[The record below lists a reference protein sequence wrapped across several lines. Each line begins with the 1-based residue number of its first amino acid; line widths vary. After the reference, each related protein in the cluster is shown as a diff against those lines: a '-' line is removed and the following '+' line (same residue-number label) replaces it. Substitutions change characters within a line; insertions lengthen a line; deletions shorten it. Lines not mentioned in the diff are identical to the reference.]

1 MNLLIRAFIIYYIFS
16 TIVLGD
22 EVKVFDFTDKEL
34 SGLEVRKVRGA
45 DNKTIYTVGSND
57 NGNFFKAVADN
68 AASGLGKEL
77 KIDLNKTPFI
87 NITWK
92 IEKDLAGIKENTKKG
107 HDFAARVFAIKKTG
121 ATPLSNR
128 AINYVFSSNN
138 EIGFNS
144 PSPYTKKSIDNVLS
158 STKNNFDEWIT
169 VKANVKEDFK
179 KFHDLDV
186 NELDGL
192 AIMSDTDNSKM
203 KAIAYY
209 QNIYFSSDQ
218 LNLKNFFKK
227 LLNKDRITAT
237 ITSSNGFA

>member
-1 MNLLIRAFIIYYIFS
+1 MKIILIFLINILLITGVSAASEI
-16 TIVLGD
+16 
-22 EVKVFDFTDKEL
+22 KVFEFTEVEL
-34 SGLEVRKVRGA
+34 SELEVRKVRGA
-45 DNKTIYTVGSND
+45 DNKTNYSIGSNE
-57 NGNFFKAVADN
+57 NGNFLKATADN

-92 IEKDLAGIKENTKKG
+92 VEKDLSGIKEDTKKG
-107 HDFAARVFAIKKTG
+107 HDFAARVFVIKKTG

-144 PSPYTKKSIDNVLS
+144 PSPYTKKSIDSVLS
-158 STKNNFDEWIT
+158 TTKNNLNEWVT
-169 VKANVKEDFK
+169 VKVNVKEDFK
-179 KFHDLDV
+179 KFHNLDV

-203 KAIAYY
+203 RAVAYY
-209 QNIYFSSDQ
+209 QNIYFSAD
-218 LNLKNFFKK
+218 
-227 LLNKDRITAT
+227 
-237 ITSSNGFA
+237 

>member
-1 MNLLIRAFIIYYIFS
+1 MKNIFKILFLITLFSGPVVGENVYI
-16 TIVLGD
+16 
-22 EVKVFDFTDKEL
+22 FDFTEQEL
-34 SGLEVRKVRGA
+34 SELDVRKVRGA
-45 DNKTIYTVGSND
+45 DNNTVYTVGSNES
-57 NGNFFKAVADN
+57 GNYLKAVANN
-68 AASGLGKEL
+68 AASGLGKEV

-92 IEKDLAGIKENTKKG
+92 IEKDLPGIKENTKKG
-107 HDFAARVFAIKKTG
+107 HDFAARVFVIKKTG
-121 ATPLSNR
+121 ATPFSNR

-144 PSPYTKKSIDNVLS
+144 PSPYTKKSIDNVLA
-158 STKNNFDEWIT
+158 STKKNPNEWIT

-209 QNIYFSSDQ
+209 QNIFFSE
-218 LNLKNFFKK
+218 N
-227 LLNKDRITAT
+227 
-237 ITSSNGFA
+237 

>member
-1 MNLLIRAFIIYYIFS
+1 MEFS
-16 TIVLGD
+16 HAE
-22 EVKVFDFTDKEL
+22 EVNVFEFTETEL
-34 SGLEVRKVRGA
+34 SQLEVRKVRGA
-45 DNKTIYTVGSND
+45 DNNTLYTVGSNE
-57 NGNFFKAVADN
+57 NGKFLKAVADN

-92 IEKDLAGIKENTKKG
+92 IENDLPGIKENTKKG
-107 HDFAARVFAIKKTG
+107 HDFAARVFAVKKTG

-158 STKNNFDEWIT
+158 TTKNNFNEWVT

-203 KAIAYY
+203 KAVAYF
-209 QNIYFSSDQ
+209 QNIYFSE
-218 LNLKNFFKK
+218 K
-227 LLNKDRITAT
+227 
-237 ITSSNGFA
+237 